1 MLRLVAAVV
10 AGYLAMALLMFALFS
25 LLYVGL
31 GTEGAFQAGS
41 YDVTVAW
48 NMLSMVL
55 GFVAAV
61 AGGFV
66 AAKIAPGTK
75 APLALAVVVLVL
87 SFVNVFASLS
97 RPDSGVRSVS
107 VPTMEAMQNARQ
119 PMWLLVLT
127 PLLGAAGIVLGS
139 RLAVRRTV

>member
-1 MLRLVAAVV
+1 MLRLAAAVI

-31 GTEGAFQAGS
+31 GVEGTFQAGS

-48 NMLSMVL
+48 NALSVVL
-55 GFVAAV
+55 GFAAAV
-61 AGGFV
+61 AGGFA

-75 APLALAVVVLVL
+75 APMVLAVVVLVL
-87 SFVNVFASLS
+87 SFVNVFASLN
-97 RPDSGVRSVS
+97 RPDPGARPAS
-107 VPTMEAMQNARQ
+107 VPTMEAMQHARQ
-119 PMWLLVLT
+119 PTWLLVLT
-127 PLLGAAGIVLGS
+127 PLLGAAGVVLGS